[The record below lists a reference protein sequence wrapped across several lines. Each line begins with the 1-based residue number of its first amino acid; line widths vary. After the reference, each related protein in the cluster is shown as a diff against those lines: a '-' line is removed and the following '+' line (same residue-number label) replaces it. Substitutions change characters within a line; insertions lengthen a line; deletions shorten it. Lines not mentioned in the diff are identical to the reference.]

1 MDTSN
6 ERTCN
11 KCGWV
16 HFGVTYEFAQNEVNS
31 FNAMYDE
38 LTVAEQQRYYG
49 GHGGSI
55 KNYENCFF
63 CGNSWK
69 DFRDAVEGDCPYG
82 VTMQPIIVE

>member
-1 MDTSN
+1 MN

-16 HFGVTYEFAQNEVNS
+16 HFGVTYEFAQNEVDS

-38 LTVAEQQRYYG
+38 LTESEKQRYYG
-49 GHGGSI
+49 GHGASI
-55 KNYENCFF
+55 KNYENCLF

-69 DFRDAVEGDCPYG
+69 DFRDAKDDDCPDG
-82 VTMQPIIVE
+82 VTMGPIIFDD